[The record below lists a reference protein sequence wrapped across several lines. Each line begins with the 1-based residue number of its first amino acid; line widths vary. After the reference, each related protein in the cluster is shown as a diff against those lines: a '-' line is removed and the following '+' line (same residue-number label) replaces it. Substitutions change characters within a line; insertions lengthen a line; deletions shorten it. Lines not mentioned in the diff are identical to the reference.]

1 MTFLMAASRA
11 TGRIGCDE
19 IAKRLAHLFHA
30 TKVLGQVTNS
40 AAKFCYDGPGPVAP
54 ELLCTAAIVPC
65 LFSRAHVKTR
75 IAPIDIALFVTRRG
89 TLDQSLL

>member
-54 ELLCTAAIVPC
+54 ELFCTAAIVPC
-65 LFSRAHVKTR
+65 YSSNRHRVDRHRFDNIAHSRVNLVQA
-75 IAPIDIALFVTRRG
+75 A
-89 TLDQSLL
+89 